1 MVVSQLI
8 NRARILAASSSSFKS
23 SFSGD
28 VAAVTV
34 KKVDEKKEDKKE
46 DLKKEFSCYRC
57 GSDQHGWKRC
67 PHPPSGKKR
76 EEVNFAGCAL

>member
-8 NRARILAASSSSFKS
+8 NRARILATSGSSFRS
-23 SFSGD
+23 SISGD
-28 VAAVTV
+28 VVAVSVNTV
-34 KKVDEKKEDKKE
+34 EEKKEEKKE
-46 DLKKEFSCYRC
+46 NEKKEFACYRC